1 MSEDM
6 ENRRESRTTTT
17 RDKLTVLT
25 QELGREFIHWTWQIN
40 CLAKN
45 RLWKERLHLR
55 DSGKVSNLGYDAVL
69 FGYSDPLAST
79 LNRYKRKRNKESLYK
94 KTS

>member
-1 MSEDM
+1 MSEDV

-17 RDKLTVLT
+17 RDKLSVLT

-55 DSGKVSNLGYDAVL
+55 DNGKVSNLGYDAVL

-79 LNRYKRKRNKESLYK
+79 PNRYKRKRNKESLYK